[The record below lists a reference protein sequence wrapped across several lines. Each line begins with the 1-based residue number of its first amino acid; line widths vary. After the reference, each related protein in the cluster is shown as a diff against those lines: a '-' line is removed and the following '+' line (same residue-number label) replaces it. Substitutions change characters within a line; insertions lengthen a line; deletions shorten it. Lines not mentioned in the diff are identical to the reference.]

1 MKLMLVASVALAA
14 LLAPVAASAAVQ
26 LVRTSPVDPSAS
38 ASAPSLPMESP
49 PVEPA
54 TQVARAQGSSV
65 SPATSAADRGSTLEE
80 VVVTAT
86 KRETNLQKT
95 PISITVIGSEALQN
109 RHVESLINL
118 QDGSIPSLRIA
129 TFEARQSALTIGIR
143 GIVPFDANQTAR
155 DQGVGVYIDGVYLG
169 RQQGLNAALF
179 DVDRIEVLRGPQGT
193 LFGRNTEGG
202 ALSIVTKAPSGVFG
216 GRIVAGLGNFGSYN
230 AELHQDFQTFANVA
244 VKVDA
249 LIQHQDPTIKN
260 PASGQAGWNQY
271 DRKGIRVS
279 GLYKPTDAFSAL
291 VSVDYA
297 KDENTPFFSQL
308 VSFNPYGKRVRTL
321 AELQAGPAGAPAGTI
336 NPLAP
341 LVKVRTDRQS
351 VSDIGTVQQ
360 PSLDETGGAS
370 IVLKYKVSPDLELR
384 SITAARAVGTNQWD
398 NSGIESRNV
407 FAPNALFGRYSLS
420 DLYQRQVSQEFQ
432 AVGSYTGFGGDL
444 TYVAGAY
451 YFNEHVKESAASP
464 ITNQWNADGTAFT
477 IRSSYGTSTAG
488 ATTAGWERGTRFII
502 RASQADAESY
512 AAYGQGTYT
521 PASIQALHLTLGG
534 RVTKDKRNGT
544 LYVVN
549 AKPTNF
555 PFNYDKTRFDPLV
568 NLSYD
573 AAQNISLYA
582 KYSTGYRAG
591 GANDRSQTFQAFDA
605 EEVKAYE
612 VGAKMDLLDRRL
624 RVNLAAYAM
633 DRDKSQ
639 IDFDNVDTT
648 PGSPTQ
654 GAHTEETRNSPGTAK
669 IRGFEAEVTA
679 RVMDGMTVGVSYAY
693 TDVSIPSAPFPFP
706 GNADVP
712 LGTPF
717 PVNVVYT
724 PPNAA
729 SAYIDY
735 ERPLGKLTL
744 RSHLDANYADAQY
757 AFQSEFA
764 DVSPTGRLV
773 QSVAVKTDSSFIVNG
788 NVALAD
794 INVGGGAATAS
805 LSFWI
810 RNLLDESHIYRI
822 SAANR
827 GTIGDY
833 ANFNPPR
840 TYGVEL
846 RVKF

>member
-1 MKLMLVASVALAA
+1 MKNLMSTVAWSCFALAA
-14 LLAPVAASAAVQ
+14 AG
-26 LVRTSPVDPSAS
+26 
-38 ASAPSLPMESP
+38 
-49 PVEPA
+49 PA
-54 TQVARAQGSSV
+54 F
-65 SPATSAADRGSTLEE
+65 AADAPAAGATAAAADSALAE
-80 VVVTAT
+80 VVVTAER
-86 KRETNLQKT
+86 RETNLQQT
-95 PISITVIGSEALQN
+95 PIAISVVGATELAD

-118 QDGSIPSLRIA
+118 GDGAIPSLRIA
-129 TFEARQSALTIGIR
+129 TFEARQSALTVGIR

-179 DVDRIEVLRGPQGT
+179 DVERIEVLRGPQGT

-202 ALSIVTKAPSGVFG
+202 ALSIVTKAPTGEFG
-216 GRIVAGLGNFGSYN
+216 GRVTAGVGNFGSYN
-230 AELHQDFQTFANVA
+230 TELHQDFQEFSHIA

-249 LIQHQDPTIKN
+249 LIQHQGPTTKN
-260 PASGQAGWNQY
+260 PMNGQAGWNQY
-271 DRKGIRVS
+271 DRKGGRVS
-279 GLYKPTDAFSAL
+279 ALFTPTDAFSAQ
-291 VSVDYA
+291 VSADYA
-297 KDENTPFFSQL
+297 KDDNTPFFSQL
-308 VSFNPYGKRVRTL
+308 VSYNPDGKRVRTL
-321 AELQAGPAGAPAGTI
+321 AELLAGPAAAPAGTI

-341 LVKVRTDRQS
+341 LVKVHTDRQT

-360 PSLDETGGAS
+360 PSVDETGGAS
-370 IVLKYKVSPDLELR
+370 VVLKYKVSPDLELR

-407 FAPNALFGRYSLS
+407 FAPNTNFGRYSLS
-420 DLYQRQVSQEFQ
+420 DLYQRQISQEFQ
-432 AVGSYTGFGGDL
+432 AVGNIGDAF
-444 TYVAGAY
+444 TYVGGVY
-451 YFNEHVKESAASP
+451 YFKEHAKESAATP
-464 ITNQWNADGTAFT
+464 FTNLWNADGTAFT
-477 IRSSYGTSTAG
+477 IRSSYGTSKA
-488 ATTAGWERGTRFII
+488 AAATAGWEYGTRFIS
-502 RASQADAESY
+502 RASHADAESY

-521 PASIQALHLTLGG
+521 PASIQALHLTVGG
-534 RVTKDKRNGT
+534 RFTNDKRNGT

-549 AKPTNF
+549 GKATNF
-555 PFNYDKTRFDPLV
+555 NFNYNKSRFDPMV
-568 NLSYD
+568 NVAYD
-573 AAQNISLYA
+573 AADGINLYA

-591 GANDRSQTFQAFDA
+591 GANDRSATFQAFDA

-633 DRDKSQ
+633 DRKNSQ

-654 GAHTEETRNSPGTAK
+654 GAHTEETRNSPGTSK
-669 IRGFEAEVTA
+669 IRGFEADVTA
-679 RVMDGMTVGVSYAY
+679 RPMEGMTVGLSYAY
-693 TDVSIPSAPFPFP
+693 TDVKIPAAPFPFA
-706 GNADVP
+706 GNAAVP
-712 LGTPF
+712 LGSPF

-735 ERPLGKLTL
+735 EMPVGKLTL

-757 AFQSEFA
+757 AFQTEFA
-764 DVSPTGRLV
+764 DVSPTATLTKN
-773 QSVAVKTDSSFIVNG
+773 VAVKTDSSFIVNAS
-788 NVALAD
+788 VALAD
-794 INVGGGAATAS
+794 INMGGSATATLALWS
-805 LSFWI
+805 

-846 RVKF
+846 RVRY